1 MLGNGKQEM
10 REKRKKLICEL
21 VEDPL
26 YAPMKAKQ
34 LAVLMQVEPEQREE
48 FNSILTELVN
58 EGKLMLTKRGKYC
71 KGDGREPLSATPKAL
86 VLWKWRAGR
95 RIFLFLR
102 GRQREP
108 FMETLCL

>member
-1 MLGNGKQEM
+1 M

-71 KGDGREPLSATPKAL
+71 
-86 VLWKWRAGR
+86 
-95 RIFLFLR
+95 
-102 GRQREP
+102 
-108 FMETLCL
+108 